1 MVVVDRDPPA
11 RRLALVHWLVDR
23 WVLVIAV
30 RCIEGQRLRS
40 SLEARARE
48 LTGPWRILDVE
59 GRRGSVEAAVAAL
72 GAYVPPTVR
81 PKSADLVGVQM
92 SLFSEVKR

>member
-1 MVVVDRDPPA
+1 LIDRDPPA

-40 SLEARARE
+40 SLVARAAE
-48 LTGPWRILDVE
+48 LTGPWRILDVT
-59 GRRGSVEAAVAAL
+59 GRRGSVEAAVAAMS
-72 GAYVPPTVR
+72 PPAVD
-81 PKSADLVGVQM
+81 AGGLVGRQLD
-92 SLFSEVKR
+92 LFSKD